1 VGLAPLQGREGHR
14 LQVAAE
20 AIAADGLHT
29 YYLARL
35 NSAVK

>member
-20 AIAADGLHT
+20 AIAADGFHT
-29 YYLARL
+29 YYLDKL
-35 NSAVK
+35 NSSVK